1 MFILK
6 LSRAHSVKHARSF
19 SSKTLTF
26 LAENQASIT
35 FTNLK
40 PLNSR
45 ISYYMKNGCVLD
57 AQKLF
62 DKMPQRNTVT
72 WNAMIRGYFLN
83 GSFDKAMCLFRLMPE
98 RDIFSYNTVI
108 AGLMQC
114 NNVECAREVFDGMEC
129 RDVVTWNSMISGYI
143 SNGLVEE
150 AMRVFDEMPMK
161 NVISWNLAIGALV
174 NSKRLDLAE
183 EYFRNMS
190 ARDVA
195 SWTIMISG
203 LVRAGRI
210 SEARQLF
217 DKMPVKDV
225 RVWNAMLAGY
235 VENDCIPMAEV
246 LFGQIPDRDLDSWK
260 LLISGLISSQRFSD
274 AIARFMEMPVKC
286 HRTWNLIQFGL
297 IRKGFVKIAHAFSEK
312 VPYNDVVAWTN
323 VIVGY
328 FEIGEIGSPGK
339 LFELMP
345 IRDATVW
352 NVMIFGLGENDHGE
366 EGLKF
371 SIRMKESGQSPD
383 EATFTSIL
391 TICSNMPTLDF
402 GKQSHVQ
409 IIKSGLDS
417 FTAVSNALVTM
428 YARCGNMYS
437 ALSLFSSMPFHDI
450 ISWNAVIC
458 GLAHNGNGEKAVE
471 MFEKMRLTDIQPNHI
486 TFIGV
491 LSACSHSGLVAQG
504 KHYFDCMKH
513 AFSLEPTSEHYTCLV
528 DLLGRFGLIDEAMEF
543 LNQMTQ
549 NGTEISASVWG
560 ALLGACR
567 IHKNIEVGE
576 IAGERVLQLE
586 PDNSGVYLI
595 LAEMYIS
602 CGRRKDAERI
612 RVRMKENGTKKQPGC
627 SWTEVNNSS
636 QVFLSVDTTHPMFS
650 QVCCV
655 LDLLHSEIGIKI
667 SKSHDF
673 YSETTF
679 EALLDEH

>member
-1 MFILK
+1 M
-6 LSRAHSVKHARSF
+6 
-19 SSKTLTF
+19 
-26 LAENQASIT
+26 Q
-35 FTNLK
+35 
-40 PLNSR
+40 
-45 ISYYMKNGCVLD
+45 D
-57 AQKLF
+57 AQNLF
-62 DKMPQRNTVT
+62 DKMAQRNTVT
-72 WNAMIRGYFLN
+72 WNAMIRGYFQN
-83 GSFDKAMCLFRLMPE
+83 GSFDKAICLFRQMPE

-114 NNVECAREVFDGMEC
+114 NDVDGAREVFDGMGC
-129 RDVVTWNSMISGYI
+129 RDVVTWNSMISGYF

-161 NVISWNLAIGALV
+161 NVISWNLVIGALV
-174 NSKRLDLAE
+174 NSQRLDLAE
-183 EYFRNMS
+183 EYFGSMS

-235 VENDCIPMAEV
+235 VDNDCIHLAEG
-246 LFGQIPDRDLDSWK
+246 LFGQMPDRDLDSWK
-260 LLISGLISSQRFSD
+260 VLINGLVSNQRFSD
-274 AIARFMEMPVKC
+274 AIRRFMEMPTKC
-286 HRTWNLIQFGL
+286 HKTWNLIQFGL
-297 IRKGFVKIAHAFSEK
+297 IRKGHVKKAHAFSEK

-328 FEIGEIGSPGK
+328 FEIGEIGSAVR

-391 TICSNMPTLDF
+391 TICSNLPTLDF

-409 IIKSGLDS
+409 IIKSGLDL

-428 YARCGNMYS
+428 YARCGNMRS
-437 ALSLFSSMPFHDI
+437 ALLQFSSMPFHDI

-458 GLAHNGNGEKAVE
+458 GLAHNGYGEKAVD
-471 MFEKMRLTDIQPNHI
+471 MFEKMRSTDIQPNHI

-491 LSACSHSGLVAQG
+491 LSACSHSGLVDQG
-504 KHYFDCMKH
+504 KYYFDCMKTVYL
-513 AFSLEPTSEHYTCLV
+513 LEPTTEHYTCIV
-528 DLLGRFGLIDEAMEF
+528 DLLGRFGLINEAMEF
-543 LNQMTQ
+543 LNQMRK
-549 NGTEISASVWG
+549 NGTKISASVWG

-576 IAGERVLQLE
+576 IAGERVLEME

-595 LAEMYIS
+595 LAEMYLS
-602 CGRRKDAERI
+602 CGGREDAERI
-612 RVRMKENGTKKQPGC
+612 RARMKENGTKKQPGC

-636 QVFLSVDTTHPMFS
+636 QVFLSGDRTHPMFS

-655 LDLLHSEIGIKI
+655 LDLLHSETGIKI
-667 SKSHDF
+667 SRSSHDCCC
-673 YSETTF
+673 ETLET
-679 EALLDEH
+679 LLDGY